1 MDATF
6 DPFSSHGGGARAK
19 VILLG
24 ETGFLTEARINQ
36 VSSLHIEHVSPAGLL
51 RREISRRPELAH
63 AKSVADEAS
72 LLARLRR
79 WCFARKPDA
88 GFLLT
93 DFPATLLQA
102 RVFDEWLEARGE
114 SLDAVIAGP
123 GASAPVVEHY
133 LTLGLLFEEAGL
145 SAR

>member
-1 MDATF
+1 MSVTVV
-6 DPFSSHGGGARAK
+6 PFSTFGAGAK
-19 VILLG
+19 TKLLLLG
-24 ETGFLTEARINQ
+24 SIDFRTEELMNRAR
-36 VSSLHIEHVSPAGLL
+36 SLQLEHVSPAGLL

-63 AKSVADEAS
+63 AKAAADEAS

-123 GASAPVVEHY
+123 GAPAPVVEHY